1 MSGSLGSAVN
11 MVKKI
16 NQTLGNSNDKDGL
29 SAFKA
34 IQDKEPEV
42 LAIFENYCQT
52 IATIILNLHATFL
65 VDLYFAI
72 GGGISVQPS
81 LI

>member
-1 MSGSLGSAVN
+1 MGTGVGGGLILDGKLRSGLHFQAGELSFMLLNPTNQGFDKMSGSLGSAVN

-34 IQDKEPEV
+34 IQDKEP
-42 LAIFENYCQT
+42 
-52 IATIILNLHATFL
+52 
-65 VDLYFAI
+65 
-72 GGGISVQPS
+72 
-81 LI
+81 